1 MIKEGKVE
9 EGRLGRGG
17 ERGREAIYQEMKDNK
32 ESEKPHSTVLKTLLL
47 PLYCMESI
55 FATYCT
61 SKYTIS
67 PLL

>member
-1 MIKEGKVE
+1 MIKEGKVA
-9 EGRLGRGG
+9 EGRLGREGD
-17 ERGREAIYQEMKDNK
+17 RGREAIHQEMKANK
-32 ESEKPHSTVLKTLLL
+32 ELEKPHSTGLKTLLL

-67 PLL
+67 PSL